1 MKIKI
6 IEFEI
11 DYILEKGRTSRI
23 DILNFEGE
31 DYCTSFFEWGQ
42 YQGETCIELLFH
54 RFIFWKIIDF
64 IDEKFGNDPTTAI
77 IRSLRNF
84 LRKFV

>member
-6 IEFEI
+6 IEIEI

-31 DYCTSFFEWGQ
+31 NYSTSLFEWGI
-42 YQGETCIELLFH
+42 YQGEICIEILFH
-54 RFIFWKIIDF
+54 RFIFWNIIDL
-64 IDEKFGNDPTTAI
+64 IDEKFGNDPTTAT
-77 IRSLRNF
+77 IRH
-84 LRKFV
+84 

>member
-6 IEFEI
+6 IEVEI
-11 DYILEKGRTSRI
+11 EYFIEKERTSRI
-23 DILNFEGE
+23 DILNLEGE
-31 DYCTSFFEWGQ
+31 NYSTSLFEWGV
-42 YQGETCIELLFH
+42 YQGEICIEILFH
-54 RFIFWKIIDF
+54 RFIFWKAIDF

-77 IRSLRNF
+77 IRPLRNF